1 MIERLG
7 QLRYE
12 LATDKP
18 YRRLTDSGEDVN
30 MWNEAYEEV
39 LKTFGA
45 ENSSW
50 FKGPWLFAECYMY
63 RRVRE
68 AMLLCKS
75 TLRDYDPFEHSKI
88 ESHESNAK
96 SVFQLISSICPI
108 DFAEEKNDNQIM
120 HRRFQVIMEVSYF
133 CLELVILSV

>member
-1 MIERLG
+1 LG

-18 YRRLTDSGEDVN
+18 YRKLTDSGEDVQL
-30 MWNEAYEEV
+30 WNEAYEESV
-39 LKTFGA
+39 KAFGEDNA
-45 ENSSW
+45 SW

-68 AMLLCKS
+68 AMLLCS
-75 TLRDYDPFEHSKI
+75 SSLRDYDPFEQSKI

-96 SVFQLISSICPI
+96 SVFQLISSICPV
-108 DFAEEKNDNQIM
+108 DFAEEKNNSQLM
-120 HRRFQVIMEVSYF
+120 HRRFQVIMEVIEI
-133 CLELVILSV
+133 CLLCLVKLIHLK